1 MSRRLDERGTRE
13 LLIELPNNYE
23 ARVEDVLATA
33 LAVSFRRWTGQR
45 ALRIDFEADVH
56 SAPMDG
62 LNITNTVGWFAV
74 RYPMTLTLPE
84 STEAGAQL
92 KAIKEQ
98 LRAHSS
104 RAAGFDRPDNL
115 GTGDAAASVCF
126 RYHSE
131 GGPVPSRPVRFED
144 LPRRRARQLLV
155 QPALPPTLLARR
167 RGRGRVGRARIA
179 VELQLGF
186 AHTGDRRSACRRFLR
201 RDALHSAP
209 RLAWRRFRPHAFGL
223 SGGRTFSKRP
233 R

>member
-131 GGPVPSRPVRFED
+131 GGPVPSDSRIF
-144 LPRRRARQLLV
+144 RA
-155 QPALPPTLLARR
+155 
-167 RGRGRVGRARIA
+167 GGRVNLSCSPRSRRPYLLDVEAVVASGELELRWNYSSDLHTPATVEALADDFFDAMRSIVVLHMAKGAIGWSAYGIFDPSRA
-179 VELQLGF
+179 E
-186 AHTGDRRSACRRFLR
+186 
-201 RDALHSAP
+201 P
-209 RLAWRRFRPHAFGL
+209 
-223 SGGRTFSKRP
+223 
-233 R
+233 